1 MSSSVFLLT
10 VAALVG
16 ISLVTRMV
24 VLKGQYDGLPPMPHE
39 H

>member
-1 MSSSVFLLT
+1 MSASVFLLT

-16 ISLVTRMV
+16 TSLVTRLAV
-24 VLKGQYDGLPPMPHE
+24 SRGPIGGLPPMPHE